1 MTASASEKELLRGVA
16 HIFPEDE
23 LHARLRTGRPLRV
36 KLGVDPTA
44 ADIHLG
50 HTVVLTKLRQFQDLG
65 HHAVLIIGDFTAMVG
80 DPSGRSATRPSLS
93 RAEVDAHARTYEDQV
108 SRVLD
113 PRRLEVRRNSDWLGH
128 LSLDDA
134 IRLASKTT
142 VARMLERDDFQQRYR
157 KGAPIGL
164 HEFLYP
170 LLQGYDSVVMQA
182 DVELGGTDQTFNLLV
197 GRELQRDAG
206 QEGQVAVVVPIL
218 EGLDGVQKMSKSLG
232 NHVGITEAPEEM
244 YGKLMS
250 ISDKL
255 MLRYYELLSRQ
266 SGEQLLAV
274 ERGEVAPMDAKKAL
288 AAELVERFHGPA
300 AAETA
305 ARFFEERFQ
314 KRSAYEPTRIEV
326 RTPTADVWICQLI
339 KEVGFAPSTS
349 AARRLVAQGAVRV
362 DGQAVDVD
370 FRFRRGVHRLLEV
383 GRRRLAAVTLVVPEG
398 GPSP

>member
-16 HIFPEDE
+16 HVFPEDE

-142 VARMLERDDFQQRYR
+142 VARMLERD
-157 KGAPIGL
+157 
-164 HEFLYP
+164 
-170 LLQGYDSVVMQA
+170 
-182 DVELGGTDQTFNLLV
+182 
-197 GRELQRDAG
+197 
-206 QEGQVAVVVPIL
+206 
-218 EGLDGVQKMSKSLG
+218 
-232 NHVGITEAPEEM
+232 
-244 YGKLMS
+244 
-250 ISDKL
+250 
-255 MLRYYELLSRQ
+255 
-266 SGEQLLAV
+266 
-274 ERGEVAPMDAKKAL
+274 
-288 AAELVERFHGPA
+288 
-300 AAETA
+300 
-305 ARFFEERFQ
+305 
-314 KRSAYEPTRIEV
+314 
-326 RTPTADVWICQLI
+326 
-339 KEVGFAPSTS
+339 
-349 AARRLVAQGAVRV
+349 
-362 DGQAVDVD
+362 
-370 FRFRRGVHRLLEV
+370 
-383 GRRRLAAVTLVVPEG
+383 
-398 GPSP
+398 

>member
-1 MTASASEKELLRGVA
+1 MEPAESLSLLKQGAAQIISEEELRQKLA
-16 HIFPEDE
+16 LD
-23 LHARLRTGRPLRV
+23 RPLRV

-80 DPSGRSATRPSLS
+80 DPSGRSATRPPLS
-93 RAEVDAHARTYEDQV
+93 RAEVAVHARTYEDQV
-108 SRVLD
+108 FRVLD
-113 PRRLEVRRNSDWLGH
+113 PRRAEVRRNSEWLGR
-128 LSLDDA
+128 LSLEDA
-134 IRLASKTT
+134 IRLASKMT

-170 LLQGYDSVVMQA
+170 LLQGYDSVVVQA

-218 EGLDGVQKMSKSLG
+218 EGLDGLQKMSKSLG

-255 MLRYYELLSRQ
+255 MLRY
-266 SGEQLLAV
+266 
-274 ERGEVAPMDAKKAL
+274 
-288 AAELVERFHGPA
+288 
-300 AAETA
+300 
-305 ARFFEERFQ
+305 
-314 KRSAYEPTRIEV
+314 
-326 RTPTADVWICQLI
+326 
-339 KEVGFAPSTS
+339 
-349 AARRLVAQGAVRV
+349 
-362 DGQAVDVD
+362 
-370 FRFRRGVHRLLEV
+370 
-383 GRRRLAAVTLVVPEG
+383 
-398 GPSP
+398 